1 MIQLKNL
8 TKTFGPQPVL
18 KGIDLSVPQ
27 GETVALI
34 GPSGSGKS
42 TLLRCINHLETPST
56 GEIKIDGTLLTEAN
70 AGTMAKKVGMVF
82 QQFNL
87 FPHKTVLE
95 NLIYAP
101 IRVLKMD
108 TKKAQSEAMELLEK
122 VGLKH
127 KADTYP
133 QSLSGGQK
141 QRVAIA
147 RTLAMH
153 PEVILFDE
161 PTSALDP
168 EMVKEVLEVI
178 SKLAHTGITLMIV
191 THEMGFAKE
200 LADRILF
207 LDQGKIVEDA
217 PPDTFFS
224 SPKSARAQQ
233 FLEKVL

>member
-1 MIQLKNL
+1 MIQLNNL
-8 TKTFGPQPVL
+8 IKTFGTHPVL
-18 KGIDLSVPQ
+18 KGIDLNVPQ

-42 TLLRCINHLETPST
+42 TLLRCINYLETPSD
-56 GEIKIDGTLLTEAN
+56 GEINIDGVRLTKDN
-70 AGTMAKKVGMVF
+70 AGVMAKKVGMVF

-87 FPHKTVLE
+87 FPHKTILE
-95 NLIYAP
+95 NITYAP
-101 IRVLKMD
+101 IHVLKIS
-108 TKKAQSEAMELLEK
+108 TEQAKQEALELLNK
-122 VGLKH
+122 VGLEH

-178 SKLAHTGITLMIV
+178 SNLAHTGITLLIV
-191 THEMGFAKE
+191 THEMGFAQK

-207 LDQGKIVEDA
+207 LDQGEIVEDA
-217 PPDTFFS
+217 PPEQFFT

>member
-101 IRVLKMD
+101 IRALKMD

-224 SPKSARAQQ
+224 SPKSVRAQQ

>member
-191 THEMGFAKE
+191 THEMEFAKE

-207 LDQGKIVEDA
+207 LDQGKIIEDA
-217 PPDTFFS
+217 PPNTFFS
-224 SPKSARAQQ
+224 SPKSVRAQQ